1 MIIAGVIYNNY
12 LCTTFCGLK
21 YICQRC
27 CSNSRNSARS
37 DRGRQEHGVRPEK
50 AWEFEWAHPAA
61 CRQRNPITLDDEL
74 LAIMDYI
81 RKIGCA
87 LTVRYVYWALQLQIQ
102 VWIRQAI
109 RCRPAG
115 IDKVG
120 CKPIC
125 MKMEHTFRPFTS
137 LMALHSKGK
146 SPWVKIKIDMLK
158 LNWEGVAGRSCSI
171 CSTAANVRRYYQCRK
186 TITK

>member
-37 DRGRQEHGVRPEK
+37 DRGRQEHGVTPEK
-50 AWEFEWAHPAA
+50 ALEFEWAHPAA
-61 CRQRNPITLDDEL
+61 CRHRNPITLDDGL
-74 LAIMDYI
+74 LAIMHYI

-87 LTVRYVYWALQLQIQ
+87 LTVRYVYWALRLQIQ

-125 MKMEHTFRPFTS
+125 MKWSTPFDLLPRWWRS
-137 LMALHSKGK
+137 IAKERVPGSK
-146 SPWVKIKIDMLK
+146 
-158 LNWEGVAGRSCSI
+158 
-171 CSTAANVRRYYQCRK
+171 
-186 TITK
+186 